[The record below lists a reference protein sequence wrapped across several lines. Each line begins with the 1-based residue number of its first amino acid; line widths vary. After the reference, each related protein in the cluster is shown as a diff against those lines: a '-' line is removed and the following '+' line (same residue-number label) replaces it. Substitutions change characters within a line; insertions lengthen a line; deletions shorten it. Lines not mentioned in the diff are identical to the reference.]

1 MQARDR
7 VGAGCSGLCGLL
19 GRPGLVPPGKW
30 EPWRVVGREGWDMI
44 QVLTDALWLLA
55 GEQTVL

>member
-1 MQARDR
+1 M
-7 VGAGCSGLCGLL
+7 GCREDLGLYP
-19 GRPGLVPPGKW
+19 RYKW
-30 EPWRVVGREGWDMI
+30 EPWRVVGRRGWDMI